1 MSAGGISYDCLT
13 TSRKATLPSVESW
26 GTNMN
31 ITKDPNKGI
40 FTRRRDKV
48 GDTQEI
54 LLAQDESGDRIAECI
69 NVYARGVNPMVSVS
83 YDNYGN
89 NGGGGSR
96 SYFGKQQVSLPYKPE
111 VFIPPIQRQEDLVPL
126 SRLPRN
132 WFYAFTNPELPN
144 VIQKMSCPEEKACI
158 ETRKQNFNIDTN
170 KQYIKELPN
179 EATNKTTNVHD
190 NLIKVEAEAKK
201 SNQHQGQFHDKLEK
215 NNSKINNN
223 KKIYE
228 AFTNS
233 SGPYRKY
240 SIPNTEIQRNIHENL
255 LHQIVNTNKSE
266 DRQQTIQHDAL
277 SRDVSSTPIPG
288 LPYHTKKTQ
297 SVEISPFLTAN
308 TDSSTGTH
316 ENIINACA
324 NTAKGVQGKG
334 IQNFEETNPS
344 NAIEKNLLS
353 INELKTSN
361 KSDSTSLKYF
371 PQFIDNDNVNKNVK
385 NVMIIDQDT
394 SKGTND
400 KTVDVN
406 IHDNSPYQAQ
416 NGHIYID
423 VNSAKGNSSIEKFN
437 TIEAYT
443 AKNINN
449 DMLKYNVKS
458 NKTINQQ
465 RILIDPSN
473 IPTKQTIC
481 VPVQTPKTRDIY
493 KNVTPIDLSTIQK
506 KNNVQVSH
514 GGSKTFI
521 DQDKWIGE
529 RPERA
534 ARVLTS
540 NVDFGANQVDTKED
554 FYNIQGTNRND
565 IEQRS
570 IHVGSFDPKPQG
582 ISRTREDLDMNQSS
596 TIEHRYNSLQKG
608 VQDQFNQ
615 RYMV

>member
-13 TSRKATLPSVESW
+13 TSRKVTLPSVEAW

-31 ITKDPNKGI
+31 IVKDPNKGI
-40 FTRRRDKV
+40 FTRRKDKV

-54 LLAQDESGDRIAECI
+54 LLAQDESGDRISECI

-96 SYFGKQQVSLPYKPE
+96 SYFGKQAVSLPYKPE
-111 VFIPPIQRQEDLVPL
+111 VFIPPIQRQEDLLPL
-126 SRLPRN
+126 SRMPRN

-144 VIQKMSCPEEKACI
+144 VIQKMSCPEERSAI
-158 ETRKQNFNIDTN
+158 ESKKLDYTIDTN
-170 KQYIKELPN
+170 KQYIKELPQIVS
-179 EATNKTTNVHD
+179 ETQPQVHD
-190 NLIKVEAEAKK
+190 KIMNIQTNSTK
-201 SNQHQGQFHDKLEK
+201 SNQHQGQFHDKMEK
-215 NNSKINNN
+215 NISKINQN

-233 SGPYRKY
+233 SAPYKKY
-240 SIPNTEIQRNIHENL
+240 SIPNTDIQRNIHQNL
-255 LHQIVNTNKSE
+255 LHQIVNTNKCE
-266 DRQQTIQHDAL
+266 NRQQTIQHDTL
-277 SRDVSSTPIPG
+277 NRDVSTTPIPG
-288 LPYHTKKTQ
+288 LPYHTKKTRNI
-297 SVEISPFLTAN
+297 ELSPFLTTN
-308 TDSSTGTH
+308 KENSSGTH
-316 ENIINACA
+316 ENVLNVCA
-324 NTAKGVQGKG
+324 KTSKGVDGKG
-334 IQNFEETNPS
+334 IHHYEETNPS

-353 INELKTSN
+353 IDQLKTSN

-371 PQFIDNDNVNKNVK
+371 PQFIDNDKVSRNVK
-385 NVMIIDQDT
+385 DVFIIDQET
-394 SKGTND
+394 SKGTNSR
-400 KTVDVN
+400 TVDVN
-406 IHDNSPYQAQ
+406 IHDNTPYQAQ

-423 VNSAKGNSSIEKFN
+423 VDSAKGSSSIEKFN

-449 DMLKYNVKS
+449 DMLKYNIKS

-465 RILIDPSN
+465 RIFIDPSN
-473 IPTKQTIC
+473 IHTKQTIC
-481 VPVQTPKTRDIY
+481 VPVDTPKTRDIY
-493 KNVTPIDLSTIQK
+493 KNVTPIDLSTIQR
-506 KNNVQVSH
+506 KNNVSVSH
-514 GGSKTFI
+514 EGSKTFI

-540 NVDFGANQVDTKED
+540 NVDFGSNQTDTKED
-554 FYNIQGTNRND
+554 FYNIQGTNRSD
-565 IEQRS
+565 IEQRQ

-582 ISRTREDLDMNQSS
+582 ISRTREELDMNHSS

>member
-13 TSRKATLPSVESW
+13 TSRKVTLPSVEAW

-31 ITKDPNKGI
+31 IVKDPNKGI
-40 FTRRRDKV
+40 FTRRKDKV

-54 LLAQDESGDRIAECI
+54 LLAQDESGDRISECI

-96 SYFGKQQVSLPYKPE
+96 SYFGKQAVSLPYKPE
-111 VFIPPIQRQEDLVPL
+111 VFIPPIQRQEDLLPL
-126 SRLPRN
+126 SRMPRN

-144 VIQKMSCPEEKACI
+144 VIQKMSCPEERSAI
-158 ETRKQNFNIDTN
+158 ESKKLDYTIDTN
-170 KQYIKELPN
+170 KQYIKELPQIVS
-179 EATNKTTNVHD
+179 ETQPQVHD
-190 NLIKVEAEAKK
+190 KIMNIQTNSTK
-201 SNQHQGQFHDKLEK
+201 SNQHQGQFHDKMEK
-215 NNSKINNN
+215 NISKINQN

-233 SGPYRKY
+233 SAPYKKY
-240 SIPNTEIQRNIHENL
+240 SIPNTDIQRNIHQNL
-255 LHQIVNTNKSE
+255 LHQIVNTNKCE
-266 DRQQTIQHDAL
+266 NRQQTIQHDTL
-277 SRDVSSTPIPG
+277 NRDVSTTPIPG
-288 LPYHTKKTQ
+288 LPYHTKKTRNI
-297 SVEISPFLTAN
+297 ELSPFLTTN
-308 TDSSTGTH
+308 KENSSGTH
-316 ENIINACA
+316 ENVLNVCA
-324 NTAKGVQGKG
+324 KTSKGVEGKG
-334 IQNFEETNPS
+334 IHHYEETNPS

-353 INELKTSN
+353 IDQLKTSN

-371 PQFIDNDNVNKNVK
+371 PQFIDNDKVSRNVK
-385 NVMIIDQDT
+385 DVFIIDQET
-394 SKGTND
+394 SKGTNSR
-400 KTVDVN
+400 TVDVN
-406 IHDNSPYQAQ
+406 IHDNTPYQAQ

-423 VNSAKGNSSIEKFN
+423 VDSAKGSSSIEKFN

-449 DMLKYNVKS
+449 DMLKYNIKS

-465 RILIDPSN
+465 RIFIDPSN
-473 IPTKQTIC
+473 IHTKQTIC
-481 VPVQTPKTRDIY
+481 VPVDTPKTRDIY
-493 KNVTPIDLSTIQK
+493 KNVTPIDLSTIQR
-506 KNNVQVSH
+506 KNNVSVSH
-514 GGSKTFI
+514 EGSKTFI

-540 NVDFGANQVDTKED
+540 NVNFGSNQTDTKED
-554 FYNIQGTNRND
+554 FYNIQGTSRSD
-565 IEQRS
+565 IEQRQ

-582 ISRTREDLDMNQSS
+582 ISRTREELDMNHSS

>member
-13 TSRKATLPSVESW
+13 TSRKVTLPSVESW

-31 ITKDPNKGI
+31 IVKDPNKGI
-40 FTRRRDKV
+40 FTRRKDKV

-54 LLAQDESGDRIAECI
+54 LLAQDESGDRISECI

-96 SYFGKQQVSLPYKPE
+96 SYFGKQAVSLPYKPE
-111 VFIPPIQRQEDLVPL
+111 VFIPPIQRQEDLLPL
-126 SRLPRN
+126 SRMPRN

-144 VIQKMSCPEEKACI
+144 VIQKMSCPEERSAI
-158 ETRKQNFNIDTN
+158 ESKKLDYTIDTN
-170 KQYIKELPN
+170 KQYIKELPQIVS
-179 EATNKTTNVHD
+179 ETQPQVHD
-190 NLIKVEAEAKK
+190 KIMNIQTNSTK
-201 SNQHQGQFHDKLEK
+201 SNQHQGQFHDKMEK
-215 NNSKINNN
+215 NISKINQN

-233 SGPYRKY
+233 SAPYKKY
-240 SIPNTEIQRNIHENL
+240 SIPNTDIQRSIHQNL
-255 LHQIVNTNKSE
+255 LHQIVNTNKCE
-266 DRQQTIQHDAL
+266 NRQQTIQHDTL
-277 SRDVSSTPIPG
+277 NRDVSTTPIPG
-288 LPYHTKKTQ
+288 LPYHTKKTRNI
-297 SVEISPFLTAN
+297 ELSPFLTTN
-308 TDSSTGTH
+308 KENSSGTH
-316 ENIINACA
+316 ENVLNVCA
-324 NTAKGVQGKG
+324 KTSKGVDGKG
-334 IQNFEETNPS
+334 IHHYEETNPS

-353 INELKTSN
+353 IDQLKTSN

-371 PQFIDNDNVNKNVK
+371 PQFIDNDKVSRNVK
-385 NVMIIDQDT
+385 DVFIIDQET
-394 SKGTND
+394 SKGTNSR
-400 KTVDVN
+400 TVDVN
-406 IHDNSPYQAQ
+406 IHDNTPYQAQ

-423 VNSAKGNSSIEKFN
+423 VDSAKGSSSIEKFN

-449 DMLKYNVKS
+449 DMLKYNIKS

-465 RILIDPSN
+465 RIFIDPSN
-473 IPTKQTIC
+473 IHTKQTIC
-481 VPVQTPKTRDIY
+481 VPVDTPKTRDIY
-493 KNVTPIDLSTIQK
+493 KNVTPIDLSTIQR
-506 KNNVQVSH
+506 KNNVSVSH
-514 GGSKTFI
+514 EGSKTFI

-540 NVDFGANQVDTKED
+540 NVDFGSNQTDTKED
-554 FYNIQGTNRND
+554 FYNIQGTNRSD
-565 IEQRS
+565 IEQRQ

-582 ISRTREDLDMNQSS
+582 ISRTREELDMNHSS

>member
-13 TSRKATLPSVESW
+13 TSRKVTLPSVESW

-31 ITKDPNKGI
+31 IVKDPNKGI
-40 FTRRRDKV
+40 FTRRKDKV

-83 YDNYGN
+83 YDNYSN

-96 SYFGKQQVSLPYKPE
+96 SYFGKQAVSLPYKPE
-111 VFIPPIQRQEDLVPL
+111 VFIPPIQRQEDLLPL

-132 WFYAFTNPELPN
+132 WFYAFTNPEMPN
-144 VIQKMSCPEEKACI
+144 VIQKMSCPEERSSI
-158 ETRKQNFNIDTN
+158 ETRNLKLDVQTN

-179 EATNKTTNVHD
+179 DVSENKPQVHE
-190 NLIKVEAEAKK
+190 NIMNIETQGTK
-201 SNQHQGQFHDKLEK
+201 SNEHQGQFHDKMEK
-215 NNSKINNN
+215 NTSKINHN

-233 SGPYRKY
+233 SGPFKKY
-240 SIPNTEIQRNIHENL
+240 SIPSTDIQRNIHENL
-255 LHQIVNTNKSE
+255 LHQMVYTNKNQN
-266 DRQQTIQHDAL
+266 RQETIQHESL
-277 SRDVSSTPIPG
+277 NKDVSSTPVPG

-297 SVEISPFLTAN
+297 NIEISPFNDAKNSAKTREEILKV
-308 TDSSTGTH
+308 
-316 ENIINACA
+316 CA
-324 NTAKGVQGKG
+324 TTTKGVQGKE
-334 IQNFEETNPS
+334 IQKFDETNPS
-344 NAIEKNLLS
+344 NGIEKNMLF
-353 INELKTSN
+353 ITEPKTAN
-361 KSDSTSLKYF
+361 KNDSTSLKYF
-371 PQFIDNDNVNKNVK
+371 PQFIDNDNLSRNLKD
-385 NVMIIDQDT
+385 VMIIDQQT
-394 SKGTND
+394 SKGDSSRTLD
-400 KTVDVN
+400 IN
-406 IHDNSPYQAQ
+406 IHDNTPHQAQ

-423 VNSAKGNSSIEKFN
+423 VDSAKGNSSIEKFN
-437 TIEAYT
+437 TMEKYT

-449 DMLKYNVKS
+449 DVLKYNVQL

-465 RILIDPSN
+465 RVFLDPSN

-481 VPVQTPKTRDIY
+481 VPVETTKTRDIY
-493 KNVTPIDLSTIQK
+493 KNVTPIDLKTIQR
-506 KNNVQVSH
+506 KNNVKVQH
-514 GGSKTFI
+514 EGSKTFI

-529 RPERA
+529 RPHRE

-540 NVDFGANQVDTKED
+540 NVDFGSNQSDTRED

-565 IEQRS
+565 IEGKN
-570 IHVGSFDPKPQG
+570 IHIGSFDPKPQG
-582 ISRTREDLDMNQSS
+582 MSRTREEMDMNNSS

-608 VQDQFNQ
+608 VQDQFNN

>member
-13 TSRKATLPSVESW
+13 TSRKVTLPSVESW

-31 ITKDPNKGI
+31 IVKDPNKGI
-40 FTRRRDKV
+40 FTRRKDKV

-83 YDNYGN
+83 YDNYSN

-96 SYFGKQQVSLPYKPE
+96 SYFGKQAVSLPYKPE
-111 VFIPPIQRQEDLVPL
+111 VFIPPIQRQEDLLPL

-144 VIQKMSCPEEKACI
+144 VINEMSCPEQKSSI
-158 ETRKQNFNIDTN
+158 ESKKLDYNIDTN
-170 KQYIKELPN
+170 KQYIKELPQIVS
-179 EATNKTTNVHD
+179 EQKPQVHD
-190 NLIKVEAEAKK
+190 NIMTISTHGTK
-201 SNQHQGQFHDKLEK
+201 SNEHQGQFHDKMET
-215 NNSKINNN
+215 NNSKINKN
-223 KKIYE
+223 KQIYE
-228 AFTNS
+228 AFTNT
-233 SGPYRKY
+233 SGTFKKY
-240 SIPNTEIQRNIHENL
+240 SLPSTDIQRNIHKNL
-255 LHQIVNTNKSE
+255 LHQMVHTNKSE
-266 DRQQTIQHDAL
+266 NRQETILHD
-277 SRDVSSTPIPG
+277 SMNRNVSTTPVPG
-288 LPYHTKKTQ
+288 LPYHTKKTRNI
-297 SVEISPFLTAN
+297 ELSPFHN
-308 TDSSTGTH
+308 TKKDNSSGTH
-316 ENIINACA
+316 DTILKVCA
-324 NTAKGVQGKG
+324 NTTKGVQGKG
-334 IQNFEETNPS
+334 VQLYDETNPS
-344 NAIEKNLLS
+344 TGIEKNVLF
-353 INELKTSN
+353 ITEPKTAN

-371 PQFIDNDNVNKNVK
+371 PQFIENDSFSRNVK
-385 NVMIIDQDT
+385 DVFIINQET
-394 SKGTND
+394 ARGNSS
-400 KTVDVN
+400 KTVDIN
-406 IHDNSPYQAQ
+406 IHDNTPYQAQ

-423 VNSAKGNSSIEKFN
+423 VDSAKGSSSMEKFN
-437 TIEAYT
+437 TLEAYT

-449 DMLKYNVKS
+449 DMLKYNVQS

-465 RILIDPSN
+465 RVFLDPAN

-481 VPVQTPKTRDIY
+481 IPVDTAKTQNIY
-493 KNVTPIDLSTIQK
+493 KNVTPIDLSTIQR

-514 GGSKTFI
+514 EGFKTYI
-521 DQDKWIGE
+521 EKDKWIGE
-529 RPERA
+529 RPHRE

-540 NVDFGANQVDTKED
+540 NVDFGSNQTDTKED

-565 IEQRS
+565 IETRN

-582 ISRTREDLDMNQSS
+582 MSRTRDELNMNNSS

>member
-13 TSRKATLPSVESW
+13 TSRKVTLPSVESW

-31 ITKDPNKGI
+31 IVKDPNKGI
-40 FTRRRDKV
+40 FTRRKDKV

-144 VIQKMSCPEEKACI
+144 VIQKMSCPEERASI
-158 ETRKQNFNIDTN
+158 ETRKQNVHVDTN

-179 EATNKTTNVHD
+179 EATNSKINVHD
-190 NLIKVEAEAKK
+190 KLLKVEAKATK
-201 SNQHQGQFHDKLEK
+201 SNQHQGQFHDKMEK
-215 NNSKINNN
+215 NNSKINTN

-233 SGPYRKY
+233 SGPYKKY

-255 LHQIVNTNKSE
+255 LHQIVNTNKS
-266 DRQQTIQHDAL
+266 DNRQENIHHDTL
-277 SRDVSSTPIPG
+277 NKNVSTTQIPG
-288 LPYHTKKTQ
+288 LPYHTKKTRN
-297 SVEISPFLTAN
+297 VEISPFLTTN
-308 TDSSTGTH
+308 IQNSSGTH
-316 ENIINACA
+316 ENIINTCA

-334 IQNFEETNPS
+334 IHNHEETNPS
-344 NAIEKNLLS
+344 NGIEKNLLS
-353 INELKTSN
+353 MDELKTSN

-371 PQFIDNDNVNKNVK
+371 PQFIENDSLNRNVK
-385 NVMIIDQDT
+385 NVLIIDQDT
-394 SKGTND
+394 SKGTNNR
-400 KTVDVN
+400 TIDVN
-406 IHDNSPYQAQ
+406 IHDNTPYQAQ

-423 VNSAKGNSSIEKFN
+423 VNSSKGTSSIEKFN
-437 TIEAYT
+437 NIEAYT

-449 DMLKYNVKS
+449 DMLKYNVRS

-465 RILIDPSN
+465 RMFIDPSN
-473 IPTKQTIC
+473 IHTKQTIC
-481 VPVQTPKTRDIY
+481 VPVDTPKTRDIY
-493 KNVTPIDLSTIQK
+493 KNVTPIDLSTIQRK
-506 KNNVQVSH
+506 KNVQVAH
-514 GGSKTFI
+514 EGSKTFI

-540 NVDFGANQVDTKED
+540 SVDFCPDVVDTKED

-565 IEQRS
+565 IEQRN

-582 ISRTREDLDMNQSS
+582 ISRSREDLDMNKSS